1 MSIFAAAIDALFADP
16 HMAQDALWRVGGAG
30 GGVAIRVMRRAAD
43 DTASF
48 NGGRFV
54 VDTVLFD
61 LRVSEAP
68 ELAAGDTLEVA
79 GELFEI
85 AGEPVRDRERLVWQA
100 EARAV

>member
-16 HMAQDALWRVGGAG
+16 HMAQDALWRAGGGG
-30 GGVAIRVMRRAAD
+30 GGVAIRVMRRATD

-79 GELFEI
+79 GEVFEI
-85 AGEPVRDRERLVWQA
+85 AGEPVRDRERFVWQA
-100 EARAV
+100 EARAA